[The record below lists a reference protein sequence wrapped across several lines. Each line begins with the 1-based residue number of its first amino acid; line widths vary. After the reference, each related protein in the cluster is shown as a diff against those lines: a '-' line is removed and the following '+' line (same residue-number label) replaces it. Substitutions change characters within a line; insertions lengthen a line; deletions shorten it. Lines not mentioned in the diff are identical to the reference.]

1 MDSNYKILIS
11 QNKPN
16 DYEKGPYRALELK
29 HNVIFDFIKLF
40 KVECVNTRDFRNQKI
55 DVNDYFGIIFTSKIA
70 LDYF

>member
-40 KVECVNTRDFRNQKI
+40 KVECVNTRDFRNQK
-55 DVNDYFGIIFTSKIA
+55 
-70 LDYF
+70 